1 MGRPEPGDPAPDF
14 ELSNQFGE
22 RIRLSALRSTP
33 VAIVFFPFA
42 FSRICTGELCELQE
56 NLRLFEDHRVT
67 LFGVSVDHKYSLRA
81 YADVENLGFD
91 LLADFWPHGEVA
103 RRYGIFDEDSGF
115 AERSTFVLNGSGHV
129 SAVIRSEMGRPRS
142 LADYRSALERL
153 AAGAR
158 P

>member
-22 RIRLSALRSTP
+22 RIRLSKLWGTA
-33 VAIVFFPFA
+33 VAVVFFPFA
-42 FSRICTGELCELQE
+42 FSRVCSGELCELQE

-67 LFGVSVDHKYSLRA
+67 LLGVSADHKYSLRA
-81 YADVENLGFD
+81 YADAEKLGFD

-103 RRYGIFDEDSGF
+103 RSYGVFDEEGGF
-115 AERSTFVLNGSGHV
+115 ADRATFVLDASGQV
-129 SAVIRSEMGRPRS
+129 SAVIRSDMGRPRS
-142 LADYRSALERL
+142 LADYRSALDRL
-153 AAGAR
+153 AAAR